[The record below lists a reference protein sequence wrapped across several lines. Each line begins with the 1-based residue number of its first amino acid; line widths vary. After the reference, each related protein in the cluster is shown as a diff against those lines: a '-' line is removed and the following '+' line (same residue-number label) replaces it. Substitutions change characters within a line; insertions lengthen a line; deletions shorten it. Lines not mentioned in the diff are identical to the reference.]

1 MPTYLL
7 PFSITTAVCVALSA
21 ALQIWQFHR
30 RPNDKLPAAYSPIT
44 ENEDQLEGVKDPF
57 DIVEPEDT
65 IDGHPLDEDKFW
77 AKVGAFSVAVLTNK
91 AHTTIIQV
99 RIAKLV
105 VSIIFA
111 LLVVDHAIGLGWAV
125 ASGDGYVV
133 PSTLHLI
140 TFGYLLAL
148 CASNLSASTISTS
161 WPAVIHLSALTALS
175 SLLQAT
181 SLLLPSERPSISAP
195 EDESNGTT
203 FWFIS
208 WVLTTVAMMLSWTI
222 PRGPSR
228 YFPPERV
235 FTRKYLANASSSA
248 RNNVSAAVSSSVW
261 GKKKINSLNIGHPLT
276 FRLTGFIFFQYT
288 TAVVML
294 GYTAESLEIRDLP
307 ILPASFRATTIFT
320 DFRQRIKKGTA
331 VLPPFMPWK
340 VKRNSPVDLGLK
352 LLEANMWPITVL
364 VCLAATSA
372 TLFYV
377 PAFFLQ
383 RFIKHL
389 EQDPDRQDIA
399 WAWVYCA
406 GLFVSNVV
414 IYRECDIFG
423 ISLLHLTIHPLL
435 VITGQ
440 LWSISTT
447 DVNVRFRTQL
457 NTLLF
462 SKTLV
467 RKNVASTPSSDNGSE
482 STKSTSP
489 PSGAATPAPTST
501 PAGGVPAIGIQ
512 IVPST
517 TAAGSTTP
525 TASSPLESGKGSDK
539 KDEGEFSSK
548 AQIMTLMT
556 TDVDR
561 VADFAWHL
569 FTVVD
574 RYGFSD
580 QCFAPLMSPPV
591 LSNLQSGPSSCA
603 SSSSD
608 L

>member
-1 MPTYLL
+1 L
-7 PFSITTAVCVALSA
+7 
-21 ALQIWQFHR
+21 
-30 RPNDKLPAAYSPIT
+30 
-44 ENEDQLEGVKDPF
+44 
-57 DIVEPEDT
+57 
-65 IDGHPLDEDKFW
+65 
-77 AKVGAFSVAVLTNK
+77 
-91 AHTTIIQV
+91 IQV
-99 RIAKLV
+99 RISKLV
-105 VSIIFA
+105 LSVIFA
-111 LLVVDHAIGLGWAV
+111 LLVVNHAIGLGWAV

-140 TFGYLLAL
+140 TFAYLLTL
-148 CASNLSASTISTS
+148 CGSNLSANTISTS
-161 WPAVIHLSALTALS
+161 WPTVIHISALTALS
-175 SLLQAT
+175 FLLQAT
-181 SLLLPSERPSISAP
+181 SLLLPSERPSTSSP
-195 EDESNGTT
+195 EGESNGTT

-228 YFPPERV
+228 HFPPERV
-235 FTRKYLANASSSA
+235 FTLKTLANASSLE
-248 RNNVSAAVSSSVW
+248 RNNVSAAVSTSVW
-261 GKKKINSLNIGHPLT
+261 GKKTITSLDIELPLT
-276 FRLTGFIFFQYT
+276 FRLTGIISFQYT

-307 ILPASFRATTIFT
+307 ILPASLRATTIFT
-320 DFRQRIKKGTA
+320 DFRQRVNKGA
-331 VLPPFMPWK
+331 MGLPSFMPWR
-340 VKRNSPVDLGLK
+340 VKLNSPVDLGLK
-352 LLEANMWPITVL
+352 LLTANKWHITAL

-406 GLFVSNVV
+406 GLFVSNV
-414 IYRECDIFG
+414 IMYRECNIVDVLF
-423 ISLLHLTIHPLL
+423 LYLTLHLLL

-482 STKSTSP
+482 STKTTNP
-489 PSGAATPAPTST
+489 PSGATTPAGTST
-501 PAGGVPAIGIQ
+501 PAGNAPVTGTQHEASATSPVSA
-512 IVPST
+512 
-517 TAAGSTTP
+517 TP
-525 TASSPLESGKGSDK
+525 TAASPSEAGKGPDK
-539 KDEGEFSSK
+539 KEEEEFSSK

-569 FTVVD
+569 FTLVD
-574 RYGFSD
+574 RYG
-580 QCFAPLMSPPV
+580 SPRPT
-591 LSNLQSGPSSCA
+591 
-603 SSSSD
+603 
-608 L
+608 

>member
-1 MPTYLL
+1 MLTYLL
-7 PFSITTAVCVALSA
+7 PFSITTVVCIALSA
-21 ALQIWQFHR
+21 ALLIWQFHGQ
-30 RPNDKLPAAYSPIT
+30 PNDKLPAAYSPIT

-57 DIVEPEDT
+57 DIIEPEDT

-77 AKVGAFSVAVLTNK
+77 AKVGAFSAAVLTNM
-91 AHTTIIQV
+91 AHTTMIQV
-99 RIAKLV
+99 RISKLIL
-105 VSIIFA
+105 SIIFA

-125 ASGDGYVV
+125 SSGDGYVV

-181 SLLLPSERPSISAP
+181 SLLLPSEHPSISAP

-222 PRGPSR
+222 PRGPPR

-235 FTRKYLANASSSA
+235 FTLKSLANASPST
-248 RNNVSAAVSSSVW
+248 RNNVSTAVSTSVW
-261 GKKKINSLNIGHPLT
+261 GKKKINGLYIGLPLT
-276 FRLTGFIFFQYT
+276 FHSTGVIFFQYT

-320 DFRQRIKKGTA
+320 DFRQRIKKGTM
-331 VLPPFMPWK
+331 VLPSFMPWR
-340 VKRNSPVDLGLK
+340 VKRNSPADLALK
-352 LLEANMWPITVL
+352 LLEANKWPITAL

-389 EQDPDRQDIA
+389 EQDPDRQDIS

-406 GLFVSNVV
+406 GLFASNV
-414 IYRECDIFG
+414 IMYRKCVTFG
-423 ISLLHLTIHPLL
+423 VLLLASDCSPSASHY
-435 VITGQ
+435 
-440 LWSISTT
+440 
-447 DVNVRFRTQL
+447 RT
-457 NTLLF
+457 
-462 SKTLV
+462 TLV
-467 RKNVASTPSSDNGSE
+467 HLHHRRQRPLSYSTQH
-482 STKSTSP
+482 P
-489 PSGAATPAPTST
+489 P
-501 PAGGVPAIGIQ
+501 
-512 IVPST
+512 
-517 TAAGSTTP
+517 
-525 TASSPLESGKGSDK
+525 
-539 KDEGEFSSK
+539 
-548 AQIMTLMT
+548 
-556 TDVDR
+556 
-561 VADFAWHL
+561 
-569 FTVVD
+569 
-574 RYGFSD
+574 
-580 QCFAPLMSPPV
+580 
-591 LSNLQSGPSSCA
+591 LQ
-603 SSSSD
+603 
-608 L
+608 